1 MKHSKRILLVDDD
14 VDDQV
19 YFLDAINEINPA
31 MECKLANNGLEAL
44 QSIKI
49 PPPFDIIF
57 LDLNMPIMNGFECLS
72 SLKKQEQYKNIPVVI
87 FTTSKNFHD
96 IERTKELGASLFFTK
111 PTSFNTLCNK
121 LKQIFETSI
130 SMAASYVI

>member
-1 MKHSKRILLVDDD
+1 MKRILLVDDD

-19 YFLDAINEINPA
+19 YFLDAINEINPS

-49 PPPFDIIF
+49 LPPFDIIF

-72 SLKKQEQYKNIPVVI
+72 SLKKSEAYKNIPVVI
-87 FTTSKNFHD
+87 FTTSKNFND
-96 IERTKELGASLFFTK
+96 IERTKELGASLFLTK
-111 PTSFNTLCNK
+111 PTSFNTLCDK
-121 LKQIFETSI
+121 LKQIFETSV
-130 SMAASYVI
+130 SMSASYVV

>member
-19 YFLDAINEINPA
+19 YFLDAINEINPSI
-31 MECKLANNGLEAL
+31 ECKLANNGLEAL

-49 PPPFDIIF
+49 TPAFDVIF

-72 SLKKQEQYKNIPVVI
+72 SLKENEQYKNIPVVI
-87 FTTSKNFHD
+87 FTTSKNLHD

-121 LKQIFETSI
+121 LKQIFEINLST
-130 SMAASYVI
+130 AATFVI